1 MSRGEVELVDPARED
16 SRARET
22 PRGGD
27 DVETAGEMEAS
38 TSPVGERLAGFN
50 DDGYFGDEDGTWLP
64 NDRVPLVLRQ
74 QREEIRATTDVRGDW
89 VELFERFGWL
99 IAASAF
105 CVLLLV
111 FALDKFSGANN
122 KHKP

>member
-27 DVETAGEMEAS
+27 DVETVGEREAS
-38 TSPVGERLAGFN
+38 TSP
-50 DDGYFGDEDGTWLP
+50 D
-64 NDRVPLVLRQ
+64 DRVPLVLRQ

>member
-38 TSPVGERLAGFN
+38 TSPVGERLAGIN
-50 DDGYFGDEDGTWLP
+50 DGEQKPHYLAMVTLGCRVKRLESFIGRDRRVGT
-64 NDRVPLVLRQ
+64 VAQ
-74 QREEIRATTDVRGDW
+74 
-89 VELFERFGWL
+89 
-99 IAASAF
+99 
-105 CVLLLV
+105 
-111 FALDKFSGANN
+111 
-122 KHKP
+122 

>member
-1 MSRGEVELVDPARED
+1 M
-16 SRARET
+16 
-22 PRGGD
+22 
-27 DVETAGEMEAS
+27 
-38 TSPVGERLAGFN
+38 
-50 DDGYFGDEDGTWLP
+50 P